1 MAIISMLVL
10 LVVFFLMSLS
20 LAKESAENLA
30 SARTIRTRKLRER
43 HLVQLVRFP
52 RKIET
57 CKSRFLESEDGFS
70 LN

>member
-30 SARTIRTRKLRER
+30 SARTTRTRKLRER

-52 RKIET
+52 RKIEM
-57 CKSRFLESEDGFS
+57 CKSRFLDDEDGFS

>member
-20 LAKESAENLA
+20 LAKETSEKLA
-30 SARTIRTRKLRER
+30 SARTTRTRKLRER

-52 RKIET
+52 RKIEM
-57 CKSRFLESEDGFS
+57 CKSNFLENEDGFS

>member
-20 LAKESAENLA
+20 LAKESAETLA
-30 SARTIRTRKLRER
+30 SARTTRTRKLRER

-52 RKIET
+52 RKIEM
-57 CKSRFLESEDGFS
+57 CKSQYLVDEDGFS

>member
-1 MAIISMLVL
+1 MAVVSMLVL
-10 LVVFFLMSLS
+10 LIVFFLMSLS
-20 LAKESAENLA
+20 LAKESAENLS
-30 SARTIRTRKLRER
+30 SARSMRARKLRER

-57 CKSRFLESEDGFS
+57 CKSRCLVNEDGFS

>member
-10 LVVFFLMSLS
+10 LVVFFLMSFS

-30 SARTIRTRKLRER
+30 SARTTRARKLRER

-52 RKIET
+52 RKIQT
-57 CKSRFLESEDGFS
+57 CKSQFLVNEDGFS